1 MTYVWLFNGKELI
14 PEEIPSKSIGF
25 VYKIT
30 NKDTGKWYIGRK
42 MLTKAATKVV
52 NGKKKKLRKDSDW
65 MDYWS
70 SSPFL
75 LEEMEKE
82 GKEKYVREILMFV
95 DTKAAL
101 TYAEEYL
108 LYVTGSLFDPMCYNS
123 NIRSKIFRT
132 WFAKTPTL
140 HSELQALKL

>member
-1 MTYVWLFNGKELI
+1 MWQYNGKEITEEDI
-14 PEEIPSKSIGF
+14 PAKAIGF

-30 NKDTGKWYIGRK
+30 HPSDGKWYIGRK
-42 MLTKAATKVV
+42 MLTKAATKMV
-52 NGKKKKLRKDSDW
+52 NGKKKKIRKDSDW
-65 MDYWS
+65 KDYWS

-75 LEEMEKE
+75 LEEIEKE
-82 GKEKYVREILMFV
+82 GTDKFVREILMFV

-108 LYVTGSLFDPMCYNS
+108 LYKSGSLFDAKCYNS

-132 WFAKTPTL
+132 WFAKTPNL
-140 HSELQALKL
+140 HSELESLKF